1 MFQLFVDNISGAWCL
16 GLILTKQKVYAFR
29 KIFILR
35 VCNFHNVHANAQG
48 FLKADGQ
55 KIVNE
60 KGENVLLRG
69 IGLAGFNCI
78 LTWRI

>member
-60 KGENVLLRG
+60 REKMFCCVALVLLAS
-69 IGLAGFNCI
+69 IAF
-78 LTWRI
+78 